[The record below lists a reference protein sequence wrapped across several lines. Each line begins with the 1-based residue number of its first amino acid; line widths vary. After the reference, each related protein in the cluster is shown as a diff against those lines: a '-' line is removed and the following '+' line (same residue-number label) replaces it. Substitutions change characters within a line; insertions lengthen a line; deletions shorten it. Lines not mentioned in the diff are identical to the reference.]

1 VGIGGQGGAIQDLVH
16 AGLATHDPG
25 GILHPRLAEA
35 VPSIE
40 NGLWRVSSDGSME
53 TTWRI
58 KPTATWHDGTPFTA
72 DDLVFTATVS
82 RDPEVP
88 YFGDVAFGFVQNVE
102 TIDRHTVLV
111 KWTRPFIDADTLFSA
126 NLAAPL
132 PRHILEAAYLESKAS
147 LADHPYWS
155 RDFVGLGPFKVR
167 EMDPSSHLVV
177 DAFDRYVLGR
187 PRVDVVEVRFLTDET
202 TLLANILAGAVELTI
217 GRGMSAEQGA
227 QLGRDWRDGRV
238 EAAQNDWFILY
249 PQFVNPSPPVVADV
263 RLRRALLYATNRP
276 QMAETLE
283 GGMSSIV
290 DTFVQPREPE
300 YRDVESS
307 IVRYAYDP
315 RRGGQLIEEMG
326 YTRGGDGVFRDSAN
340 QRLEVELNS
349 SRADSF
355 LKLIPALDDD
365 WRRIGVGVAI
375 DWVPPQRMRDAEY
388 RANFRSFSLSGQ
400 SAHLTRFH
408 SSEARLPERNYRGA
422 NNARYMNAEMDALID
437 RYFATVPKPERN
449 RVLAQIVHH
458 LTDQVVVLPLIWQVD
473 PTMIGNRL
481 TNVGAASRYTTQV
494 WNAHEWDVR

>member
-1 VGIGGQGGAIQDLVH
+1 
-16 AGLATHDPG
+16 
-25 GILHPRLAEA
+25 
-35 VPSIE
+35 
-40 NGLWRVSSDGSME
+40 
-53 TTWRI
+53 
-58 KPTATWHDGTPFTA
+58 
-72 DDLVFTATVS
+72 
-82 RDPEVP
+82 
-88 YFGDVAFGFVQNVE
+88 
-102 TIDRHTVLV
+102 
-111 KWTRPFIDADTLFSA
+111 
-126 NLAAPL
+126 
-132 PRHILEAAYLESKAS
+132 
-147 LADHPYWS
+147 
-155 RDFVGLGPFKVR
+155 
-167 EMDPSSHLVV
+167 
-177 DAFDRYVLGR
+177 
-187 PRVDVVEVRFLTDET
+187 
-202 TLLANILAGAVELTI
+202 
-217 GRGMSAEQGA
+217 
-227 QLGRDWRDGRV
+227 V

-300 YRDVESS
+300 FRDVESS

-315 RRGGQLIEEMG
+315 RRAGQLIEEMG
-326 YTRGGDGVFRDSAN
+326 YVRGGDGTFRDSAN

-422 NNARYMNAEMDALID
+422 NNARYMNPEMDALID